1 MTLPIFLIVILL
13 FIMAALSF
21 FFSSSETA
29 VIGLSKIRLRHLVN
43 KGVKH
48 AKNIQN
54 LVTQLDKF
62 IAAILIGND
71 FVNIAISAIITA
83 VFVHFFGYH
92 WGVIISTFVSSFFV
106 LTLCEITPKI
116 LATKYAEKIALITS
130 PIMER
135 VIRTFNPLI
144 SIFTGIGN
152 LILRV
157 IGIKPPRRSPLITE
171 EELRL
176 MIEVGRQEGVLT
188 DEERK
193 MLYRIFEF
201 GDTKVND
208 VMIPIDKMVSADMN
222 ITPEQLI
229 DLIVEQG
236 HGRIPVYKE
245 KADNVVGI
253 IYARDL
259 LYILRDKGLV
269 IIEDLLHPPYFVAPN
284 KKVNDLLRDFQV
296 KKLQIAIVRDK
307 QKTLGLVTL
316 EDLIEEIV
324 GEIEEEKRRRKRS
337 K

>member
-1 MTLPIFLIVILL
+1 MILPIFLIVILL
-13 FIMAALSF
+13 FALAALSF
-21 FFSSSETA
+21 FFSASETA

-92 WGVIISTFVSSFFV
+92 WGVIISTFASSFFV
-106 LTLCEITPKI
+106 LTMCEITPKI
-116 LATKYAEKIALITS
+116 LATKYTEKIALVSS
-130 PIMER
+130 PIMEW
-135 VIRTFNPLI
+135 VIKTFKPLI
-144 SIFTGIGN
+144 IVFTGIGN

-157 IGIKPPRRSPLITE
+157 IGIKPPVRSPLITE

-193 MLYRIFEF
+193 MLHRIFEF
-201 GDTKVND
+201 GDTKVID
-208 VMIPIDKMVSADMN
+208 VMIPTDKTVSVNMN
-222 ITPEQLI
+222 ITPEQLL

-245 KADNVVGI
+245 HPDNVVGI
-253 IYARDL
+253 IFARDL
-259 LYILRDKGLV
+259 LYILRDKGLIV
-269 IIEDLLHPPYFVAPN
+269 IEDLLHPPYFVAPN

-296 KKLQIAIVRDK
+296 KKLQIAIVKDK